1 MILNQYLKLTKKLF
15 KVNPT
20 LSYKIFKLSFSTNN
34 NNQLLDN
41 YLNFCNRWYS
51 TFIKTFTLDLMV
63 ILWAMSKKLYGRF
76 MVDDCIVV
84 FYIECK
90 FMIC

>member
-34 NNQLLDN
+34 NNQLLEN

-51 TFIKTFTLDLMV
+51 TFIKTFTLHLMV
-63 ILWAMSKKLYGRF
+63 NLWFQPKKLYGEI
-76 MVDDCIVV
+76 MVIECIVV
-84 FYIECK
+84 WL
-90 FMIC
+90 